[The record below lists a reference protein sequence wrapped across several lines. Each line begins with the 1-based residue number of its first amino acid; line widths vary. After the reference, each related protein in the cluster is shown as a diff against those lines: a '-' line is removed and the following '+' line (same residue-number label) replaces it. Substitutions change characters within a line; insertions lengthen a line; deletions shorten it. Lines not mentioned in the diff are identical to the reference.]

1 MANVTENQINLLRGN
16 SVAKIEMALRMMRG
30 IDELKIRVCGN
41 KNVDNHELAVR
52 LSMM

>member
-1 MANVTENQINLLRGN
+1 MANVTENQISLLRGN

>member
-1 MANVTENQINLLRGN
+1 MANVVENQISLLRGN

-30 IDELKIRVCGN
+30 VDELKIKVCGN